1 VSVEAANA
9 SGTRRAT
16 DRRGELVGSALAV
29 VMGVKFS
36 FVVILGKD
44 LLDGSRHPFVLLALR
59 FGGTAAALA
68 ALTALTGRPLLPER
82 GERRGVLL
90 AGSLGYGTEAAFYF
104 AALGHG
110 NAGAVTLLFYT
121 YPVIVMLA
129 TIAMDRRAPAGR
141 LLAALLLAVGG
152 SAVVVIGGSGVE
164 IEPIGIVLALCCAT
178 AYSGYLIGADRV
190 LKRTNPMTAALW
202 LATGAAL
209 ANVVFALAFGDNIV
223 PTGTQWW
230 NVAGMSGFTVAAFV
244 AMLASLQRIGAVR
257 NGIIGVI
264 EPLTVAILAWVF
276 LSEPISWSTATGGV
290 LILGGA
296 VLAMLVRTTRVRG
309 PDV

>member
-1 VSVEAANA
+1 MSVEAAKA
-9 SGTRRAT
+9 PTSRRAT
-16 DRRGELVGSALAV
+16 DPRGELVGSALAV
-29 VMGVKFS
+29 VMGVQFS

-44 LLDGSRHPFVLLALR
+44 LLDGSSHPFVLLALR

-68 ALTALTGRPLLPER
+68 ALTVLTGRPLLPER

-90 AGSLGYGTEAAFYF
+90 AGTLGYGTEAAFYF

-209 ANVVFALAFGDNIV
+209 ANVVFALAFGDNVV
-223 PTGTQWW
+223 PAGAQWW
-230 NVAGMSGFTVAAFV
+230 NVAGMSVFTVGAFV

-264 EPLTVAILAWVF
+264 EPLTVALLAWVF
-276 LSEPISWSTATGGV
+276 LSAPISWSTGTGGV
-290 LILGGA
+290 MILGGA
-296 VLAMLVRTTRVRG
+296 VLAMLVRTTRVRE
-309 PDV
+309 PDL

>member
-1 VSVEAANA
+1 
-9 SGTRRAT
+9 
-16 DRRGELVGSALAV
+16 VGSALAV
-29 VMGVKFS
+29 VMGVQFS

-44 LLDGSRHPFVLLALR
+44 LLDGSRYPFVLLALR

-68 ALTALTGRPLLPER
+68 ALTALTGRPLLPEH

-90 AGSLGYGTEAAFYF
+90 AGTLGYGTEAAFYF

-121 YPVIVMLA
+121 YPVMVMLA

-164 IEPIGIVLALCCAT
+164 IEPIGIVLAICCAT

-202 LATGAAL
+202 LAVGAAL
-209 ANVVFALAFGDNIV
+209 ANVVFALTFGDNMV
-223 PTGTQWW
+223 PAGTQWL
-230 NVAGMSGFTVAAFV
+230 NVAGMSVFTVCAFV

-264 EPLTVAILAWVF
+264 EPLTVALLAWVF

-290 LILGGA
+290 LILAGA

>member
-1 VSVEAANA
+1 
-9 SGTRRAT
+9 
-16 DRRGELVGSALAV
+16 
-29 VMGVKFS
+29 MGVQFS
-36 FVVILGKD
+36 VVVILGKD
-44 LLDGSRHPFVLLALR
+44 LLDGIGHPFVLLALR
-59 FGGTAAALA
+59 FGGTAVALA
-68 ALTALTGRPLLPER
+68 ALTAFTGRPLLPER

-90 AGSLGYGTEAAFYF
+90 AGTLGYGTEAAFYF

-129 TIAMDRRAPAGR
+129 TIAMDRRVPAAR
-141 LLAALLLAVGG
+141 LLAALFLAVGG
-152 SAVVVIGGSGVE
+152 SAVVVIGGTGVE

-202 LATGAAL
+202 LATGAAI
-209 ANVVFALAFGDNIV
+209 ANVVFALAFGRNLI
-223 PTGTQWW
+223 PAGAQWW
-230 NVAGMSGFTVAAFV
+230 NVAGMSIFTVGAFV

-264 EPLTVAILAWVF
+264 EPLTVALLALVF
-276 LSEPISWSTATGGV
+276 LSEPISWSTGLGGV
-290 LILGGA
+290 LILSGA
-296 VLAMLVRTTRVRG
+296 VLATLVRTTRVRE